1 MSPPGTPMTDGRC
14 NPDLISGIL
23 SARTPRVLDGCGAAG
38 YRHAGVLLPLL
49 EEGGICKV
57 LFTERTHRV
66 EHHKGQI
73 SFPGGGVEAKDAS
86 IEETVLRETYEEIG
100 LSQKDI
106 EILGR
111 IDDALTVASNYVIH
125 PLVGWIASVDDLALN
140 RTEVKKII
148 LAPLALFFGRRSEA
162 RRYPVEYEG
171 VVYETVAFQYGEHM
185 IWGATAKMMENFVEI
200 MEANLGAPPP
210 QNHVGL

>member
-1 MSPPGTPMTDGRC
+1 MSSPATPITDGRC
-14 NPDLISGIL
+14 NPDVISGIL
-23 SARTPRVLDGCGAAG
+23 SARKPRVLGSGEAAG

-49 EEGGICKV
+49 EEGGVCKV
-57 LFTERTHRV
+57 LFTQRTHQV

-73 SFPGGGVEAKDAS
+73 SFPGGGVEAKDGS

-100 LSQKDI
+100 LSKGDI

-111 IDDALTVASNYVIH
+111 IDDTLTVASNYVIH
-125 PLVGWIASVDDLALN
+125 PLVGWIASVDDLAIN
-140 RTEVKKII
+140 QTEVKKII

-171 VVYETVAFQYGEHM
+171 VIYETVAFEYGEHM

-210 QNHVGL
+210 QNHADL